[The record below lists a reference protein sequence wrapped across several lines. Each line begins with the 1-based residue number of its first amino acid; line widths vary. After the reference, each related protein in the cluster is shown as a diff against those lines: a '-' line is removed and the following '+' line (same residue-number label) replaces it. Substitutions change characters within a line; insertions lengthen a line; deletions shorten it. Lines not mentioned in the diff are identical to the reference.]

1 MGGSVSATITPKSWV
16 SFQHYKDRKPP
27 WIKLH
32 RDLLDNYEF
41 HCLPLASKALAPC
54 LWLLASE
61 YEGGKIPADWRMIAF
76 RLRMSEAEVWSAV
89 SPLIQ
94 SGFFIASEML
104 APCKQEARLET
115 EREKEEETEERAK
128 ALLSE
133 TTSETPKKRKPKK
146 RTAYPEAFEA
156 FWKAYPTDPIMS
168 KKAAFDAWGR
178 LSEEDRDKAGQ
189 AVSAFAKHCQ
199 ANPDY
204 RPVHAVRFLS
214 QRRFDG
220 FAGDS
225 AAPQF
230 MSDTEFQKWWKERH
244 RSPVQ

>member
-1 MGGSVSATITPKSWV
+1 MRLRIRNWA
-16 SFQHYKDRKPP
+16 SFQHYKDRAPP

-32 RDLLDNYEF
+32 FKILHSRDWVCASDAERV
-41 HCLPLASKALAPC
+41 LAIACMLIASQDDANDGTFEADPDYFRRIAYLNSEPDFKSLIKRGF
-54 LWLLASE
+54 LELLANASISE
-61 YEGGKIPADWRMIAF
+61 RTLDF
-76 RLRMSEAEVWSAV
+76 RTTET
-89 SPLIQ
+89 
-94 SGFFIASEML
+94 
-104 APCKQEARLET
+104 ET
-115 EREKEEETEERAK
+115 EREKETDKSAY

-133 TTSETPKKRKPKK
+133 TSSETPKKRKPKK

-189 AVSAFAKHCQ
+189 AVPAFAKHCQ